1 MKEHILLIAGWKEGK
16 ELKQVLEKEGYY
28 EIVLVTSVEQFNEMK
43 IPGPVRLVIIDL
55 DLPMVSNY
63 FVAHLKKKTM
73 AWIIGISSQ
82 KFHPQ
87 LEEALRSDL
96 FGVVRKPIDY
106 SELFYCMKCIE
117 DEKEHS
123 AL

>member
-1 MKEHILLIAGWKEGK
+1 MKERILLIAGWKEGK
-16 ELKQVLEKEGYY
+16 ELKQVLEKEGY
-28 EIVLVTSVEQFNEMK
+28 EFVLVTSVEQFNEMK
-43 IPGPVRLVIIDL
+43 IPGPVRLVILDL

-106 SELFYCMKCIE
+106 SELFYCMKCVN
-117 DEKEHS
+117 DDKE
-123 AL
+123 LGDL

>member
-1 MKEHILLIAGWKEGK
+1 MKEHILLIAGLKEGK
-16 ELKQVLEKEGYY
+16 ELKQVLEKEGY
-28 EIVLVTSVEQFNEMK
+28 ELALVTSVDQFNEMK
-43 IPGPVRLVIIDL
+43 IPIPVRLVILDL

-63 FVAHLKKKTM
+63 FVAYLKKKTM
-73 AWIIGISSQ
+73 AWILGISSQ

-106 SELFYCMKCIE
+106 SELFYCMKCVN
-117 DEKEHS
+117 DDKE
-123 AL
+123 LGDL